1 MEVSHALSGRVNPVT
16 IAGRCSVILS
26 VRAYS
31 DLLTL
36 IQLCDLNI
44 APIQIFKVFTLLLH
58 VFFQVSPVGGLHYN
72 GELHPIPTPQ
82 DGLAV
87 SVLTQI
93 SSACDRPT
101 LGASKDE

>member
-1 MEVSHALSGRVNPVT
+1 MEVSHASRVRVNLVT
-16 IAGRCSVILS
+16 IADICSAMEG

-36 IQLCDLNI
+36 TIAPNLIFQLCM
-44 APIQIFKVFTLLLH
+44 LLLH
-58 VFFQVSPVGGLHYN
+58 VLLQVSPVGGLHYN

-87 SVLTQI
+87 SI
-93 SSACDRPT
+93 SVI
-101 LGASKDE
+101 KF